1 MKKAV
6 LTTTIL
12 MGTLLSGAGVAAA
25 APPFAGPTDIA
36 SPTATPERCEVR
48 IRCDITLPT
57 VAEPPTDIASPTAE
71 PTTPTDVASPTATP
85 TRPTDIATPTGNPDP
100 TDPPVT
106 TTTRQP
112 PVEKPQDPP
121 SGVPTPNR
129 IDTGA
134 GPADEVNWVL
144 LVIPA
149 LVLIGLAGAGTML
162 VIRRSERRPS

>member
-12 MGTLLSGAGVAAA
+12 LGTLLSGAEVAAA

-36 SPTATPERCEVR
+36 SPTATPERCEVQVT
-48 IRCDITLPT
+48 CDITLPT
-57 VAEPPTDIASPTAE
+57 VAEPPTDIASPTVE
-71 PTTPTDVASPTATP
+71 PTTPTDVASPTAEP
-85 TRPTDIATPTGNPDP
+85 TRPTDIANPDP
-100 TDPPVT
+100 TEPPVT
-106 TTTRQP
+106 TTTPQP
-112 PVEKPQDPP
+112 PVQQPQDPP

-134 GPADEVNWVL
+134 GPADEVNWFL
-144 LVIPA
+144 LIVPA
-149 LVLIGLAGAGTML
+149 LALLGLAAAGTLL